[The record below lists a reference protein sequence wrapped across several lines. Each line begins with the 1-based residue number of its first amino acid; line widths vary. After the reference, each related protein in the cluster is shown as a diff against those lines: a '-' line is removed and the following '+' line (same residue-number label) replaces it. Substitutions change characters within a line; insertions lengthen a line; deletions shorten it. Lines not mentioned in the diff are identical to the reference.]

1 MVQSYFDQDTKQ
13 PPARHA
19 AALLIYF
26 ISGHILKHLR
36 KKKAPKIKL
45 KISTISLT
53 KSPWITREGKVYIH
67 SIHSTGTDQLMPTKP
82 RHTEPALI
90 SPERLHTTPLM
101 AGYFEVTLSSLPR
114 AVRADTPARHY
125 YSSLSSKSLREIK

>member
-53 KSPWITREGKVYIH
+53 KSPWITRRREGVH
-67 SIHSTGTDQLMPTKP
+67 SQ
-82 RHTEPALI
+82 HTQ
-90 SPERLHTTPLM
+90 HW
-101 AGYFEVTLSSLPR
+101 
-114 AVRADTPARHY
+114 DTPADANEAQTHRACFN
-125 YSSLSSKSLREIK
+125 